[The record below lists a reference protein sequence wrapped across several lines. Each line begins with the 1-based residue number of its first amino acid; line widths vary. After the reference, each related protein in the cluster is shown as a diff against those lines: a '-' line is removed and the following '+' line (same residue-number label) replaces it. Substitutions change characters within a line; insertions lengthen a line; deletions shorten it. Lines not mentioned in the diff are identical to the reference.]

1 MIRLHSALALLLAC
15 PLSFAEPASPQ
26 ANSYNF
32 GTEKQGTKIVHLFPI
47 ANNTP
52 TPLTIKDVELSMPGM
67 KARFKPVVN
76 PNAEGGVT
84 VEWDTSH
91 LAGEIEGQG
100 VVHFADESRA
110 AMPLML
116 KGVVK
121 PPLEIRPFPAVFLS
135 AFQAENNERR
145 LTIVNN
151 ESEPMTVTL
160 SKPNSKLVL
169 ASLITIQ
176 PGRTYELVTKI
187 APDTLPGRYD
197 EELSISTDNPKIGV
211 VTLPVHLF
219 VKAGL
224 YANPDSI
231 DFGQVS
237 ADLVR
242 NNSARRSFLTQTF
255 LLKKRNGNFKIT
267 KLTSDVPGIEITQ
280 DPAHQQSS
288 TYRIDVTL
296 DPQQIRLGKLEGSLK
311 IDTNDRDFPLINV
324 PVTGYVF

>member
-1 MIRLHSALALLLAC
+1 
-15 PLSFAEPASPQ
+15 
-26 ANSYNF
+26 
-32 GTEKQGTKIVHLFPI
+32 
-47 ANNTP
+47 
-52 TPLTIKDVELSMPGM
+52 
-67 KARFKPVVN
+67 
-76 PNAEGGVT
+76 
-84 VEWDTSH
+84 
-91 LAGEIEGQG
+91 
-100 VVHFADESRA
+100 
-110 AMPLML
+110 
-116 KGVVK
+116 
-121 PPLEIRPFPAVFLS
+121 
-135 AFQAENNERR
+135 
-145 LTIVNN
+145 
-151 ESEPMTVTL
+151 MTVTL

-187 APDTLPGRYD
+187 EPDTLPGRYN

-231 DFGQVS
+231 DFGRVS

-280 DPAHQQSS
+280 DPADQQSS

-296 DPQQIRLGKLEGSLK
+296 DPQQIRLGK
-311 IDTNDRDFPLINV
+311 T
-324 PVTGYVF
+324 